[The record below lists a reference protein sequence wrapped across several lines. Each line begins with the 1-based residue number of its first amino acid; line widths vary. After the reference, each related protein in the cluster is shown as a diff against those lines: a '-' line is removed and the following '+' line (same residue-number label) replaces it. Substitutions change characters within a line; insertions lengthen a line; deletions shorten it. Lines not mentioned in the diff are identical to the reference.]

1 MFMPYNYDIEDE
13 TLEKYDFDDEEEDE
27 EEFSES
33 TPAVEE
39 VFESIVVDLTEDELQ
54 ELFVRLKHYLSR

>member
-1 MFMPYNYDIEDE
+1 MPYNYDIEDE
-13 TLEKYDFDDEEEDE
+13 TLEKYDFDDKEEDE